1 MRALLLFQIFALF
14 LFAESIRRYDVAI
27 DLHADG
33 SLDVKETIDYD
44 FGTAERHGIFRDIP
58 ESVTGRYGLRSIGLD
73 SFAVTRDNV
82 TEPFEKLVVSGDA
95 GPMVRLKIGRGDL
108 FLTGK
113 HRYTIAYHVAHGI
126 LSMQDGRDAMR
137 WNAVGTGWKVPIQHV
152 KVTIR
157 IPETM
162 VGHPVET
169 KTFSGPYGSETT
181 RARIEQKGPRL
192 YEASIDSLAPH
203 EGLTVE
209 LAFEKGLLG
218 QSGDFDEGV
227 WGWLKHRWP
236 WLFLLVYIL
245 GLFNQWYRHGRDP
258 SIGSIAPMYG
268 APEGIDP
275 LRAGLLI
282 DQFADNKDVAA
293 AIIDLARMGYL
304 RIEEEPTE
312 NPLAEIPLV
321 GRAFKKSEMVL
332 VRKNRDETPLSK
344 EYRIILDELLFPRS
358 DRFVLEER
366 SDSRA
371 KRFKKGYEKI
381 NKYLYEWSWKEGYM
395 VENPSSARIRF
406 VVKGMLVL
414 LPFLALAIYQ
424 SAWMS
429 GGLDAIFTL
438 FFVSV
443 FLAAGIVLFV
453 YQKETGARIVA
464 VSFILIPLFV
474 IFSSLLEESGS
485 AKTFFSMPFLIV
497 LLAIL
502 PLLFFARYMGV
513 YTSKGAAIY
522 RHLLGFKEFIGRVK
536 EDELRRF
543 LEKDPAYL
551 DKALPYAMVFG
562 IADHWLKFYELLGT
576 STPAWFEGDRDS
588 LIHLDRAFGKF
599 SDSSQTGTSSGG
611 SSGGGSFSGGGGGGG
626 GGGSW

>member
-1 MRALLLFQIFALF
+1 
-14 LFAESIRRYDVAI
+14 
-27 DLHADG
+27 
-33 SLDVKETIDYD
+33 
-44 FGTAERHGIFRDIP
+44 
-58 ESVTGRYGLRSIGLD
+58 
-73 SFAVTRDNV
+73 
-82 TEPFEKLVVSGDA
+82 
-95 GPMVRLKIGRGDL
+95 
-108 FLTGK
+108 
-113 HRYTIAYHVAHGI
+113 
-126 LSMQDGRDAMR
+126 
-137 WNAVGTGWKVPIQHV
+137 
-152 KVTIR
+152 
-157 IPETM
+157 
-162 VGHPVET
+162 
-169 KTFSGPYGSETT
+169 
-181 RARIEQKGPRL
+181 
-192 YEASIDSLAPH
+192 
-203 EGLTVE
+203 
-209 LAFEKGLLG
+209 
-218 QSGDFDEGV
+218 
-227 WGWLKHRWP
+227 
-236 WLFLLVYIL
+236 
-245 GLFNQWYRHGRDP
+245 
-258 SIGSIAPMYG
+258 MYG

-332 VRKNRDETPLSK
+332 VRKNRDETLLTK
-344 EYRIILDELLFPRS
+344 EYRIILDELLFPS
-358 DRFVLEER
+358 GDRFVLSER

-371 KRFKKGYEKI
+371 KRFKEGYEKI